1 MALIKSSLLLVAAA
15 MAVNLSYSQN
25 KNSPNSN
32 SNADLPNAGPSDQ
45 NSPNGNLRNSNLRN
59 SNAAVFQQI
68 NQEVLANSTAYEKLS
83 DASKTIGHR
92 LTGSENG
99 KKAEQYTYD
108 LLKSYGYKNL
118 KFQPF
123 EVESWS
129 RGTVSLQLTDASTK
143 AISDIKCVA
152 LAHSPVKVNIS
163 SELADMGNGL
173 EADYLANPE
182 KAKGKIVFASL
193 GLLPGSPVGLAN
205 LHRSEKTALAIKHG
219 ATGVILFNGVKGGV
233 LLTGTASVTGKLN
246 PIPAVCISFEEGMR
260 IKEAMKAGTFS
271 GKIEMSN
278 FSGKI
283 KARNV
288 IASIPG
294 KKFPNEKIVICG
306 HLDSWDLA
314 TGAAD
319 NGIGSFSIIDM
330 ARTFKK
336 LNLQCDR
343 TIEFVLFMGEEQ
355 GLLGSNA
362 YVDQA
367 KKTNT
372 LQQVGYVFNFDMAGN
387 AAGFTAGGR
396 KEAESFFKETGE
408 QIKAIDT
415 AFSNR
420 SGAGRAGLHS
430 DHEPFMLQGIPTASS
445 TGELSGDIGRCYHAD
460 CDGIDIIEKK
470 WMVNQVR
477 FSSMMVYAMANAPR
491 LPAAHFNDE
500 QTKQFL
506 LDNNL
511 KEALTIAGDWR
522 WGAE

>member
-1 MALIKSSLLLVAAA
+1 MILKKSTLCLSAWLITAAIQA
-15 MAVNLSYSQN
+15 Q
-25 KNSPNSN
+25 SPHQEVFKKI
-32 SNADLPNAGPSDQ
+32 NA
-45 NSPNGNLRNSNLRN
+45 
-59 SNAAVFQQI
+59 
-68 NQEVLANSTAYEKLS
+68 EVLANSQAYENLAESSRK
-83 DASKTIGHR
+83 IGHR
-92 LTGSENG
+92 LTGSANG
-99 KKAEQYTYD
+99 SKAEQFAFD
-108 LLKSYGYKNL
+108 LFKSYGFNDV

-123 EVESWS
+123 EVESWA
-129 RGTVSLQLTDASTK
+129 RGTVSLKLTGADN
-143 AISDIKCVA
+143 ISSEIKCVA
-152 LAHSPVKVNIS
+152 LAHSPVKVDETA
-163 SELADMGNGL
+163 ELVDMENGL

-193 GLLPGSPVGLAN
+193 SLLPGAKQGLVN
-205 LHRSEKTALAIKHG
+205 LHRSEKTALAIKYG
-219 ATGVILFNGVKGGV
+219 AKGVILFNGVKGGV

-260 IKEAMKAGTFS
+260 IKEAMKTNTF
-271 GKIEMSN
+271 KARVAMTN

-288 IASIPG
+288 IATLPG
-294 KKFPNEKIVICG
+294 KKFPKEKIVVCG

-336 LNLQCDR
+336 LNLQTDR
-343 TIEFVLFMGEEQ
+343 TIEFVMFMGEEQ
-355 GLLGSNA
+355 GLLGSTA
-362 YVDQA
+362 YVEQA
-367 KKTNT
+367 KKNNT

-387 AAGFTAGGR
+387 AVGFTAGGR
-396 KEAESFFKETGE
+396 KEAETFFKETGE
-408 QIKAIDT
+408 AIRAIDT

-445 TGELSGDIGRCYHAD
+445 TGSLSGDIGRCYHAD
-460 CDGIDIIEKK
+460 CDAMDIIEKK

-477 FSSMMVYAMANAPR
+477 FSTMMIYAMGNAAS
-491 LPAAHFNDE
+491 LPAQHLSDE

-506 LDNNL
+506 TDNNL

-522 WGAE
+522 WKD